1 MFVSSV
7 ALLTFFLT
15 FSLQQGRAVFG
26 VVGLLE
32 ARGRDAHPRFNQAR
46 DCRDPL

>member
-7 ALLTFFLT
+7 ALLTSFLT
-15 FSLQQGRAVFG
+15 FSPQQGRAVFG
-26 VVGLLE
+26 VVGLL
-32 ARGRDAHPRFNQAR
+32 DAHPRFNQAR